1 MCSGYTRHPDQHG
14 DDHVGCTSSL
24 QSARPLDRVTSE
36 PLNTICLWLLIT
48 PLHVFPLAVMASFL
62 SRPGGSPRAELLL
75 LVMVAC
81 MLLVTYSSLQSAR
94 SEEESVLESL
104 TKVDVH
110 QYVVVTT
117 SSSSSISSITTVP
130 TVADTP
136 LPQPT
141 PIQLDEDP
149 LLAPNS
155 SLDIET
161 DRPLDATDNTPV
173 ALDTS
178 EEDFSISS
186 LNQAPASNKI
196 FKAVLI
202 ETSLTSPSLIP
213 IILHFSSVLPAHWSL
228 VIFTS
233 PNNFTL
239 PHSVAFRNLLS
250 SKRLDIR
257 FLPKNVTLTNS
268 ASVSTFLASSYGWLW
283 KELLDAERVLLF
295 QLDSIICANSI
306 ATIDD
311 FVKWDFVG
319 APINSSYGEGYN
331 GGLSI
336 RNPRLFLDVAKDG
349 NYTKGFEDQWFY
361 KKLNERRAVGDYR
374 VRLPGVEEASRFAVE
389 TLWGDRPLGYHQ
401 PQRWWKGKA
410 GERMG
415 EIEEWCPE
423 VGMLIGRR
431 AK

>member
-1 MCSGYTRHPDQHG
+1 
-14 DDHVGCTSSL
+14 
-24 QSARPLDRVTSE
+24 
-36 PLNTICLWLLIT
+36 
-48 PLHVFPLAVMASFL
+48 MASLL
-62 SRPGGSPRAELLL
+62 SRPGGSPRAELML

-94 SEEESVLESL
+94 SEVTDRIPLKEESVLESL
-104 TKVDVH
+104 TKVDVQQH
-110 QYVVVTT
+110 VAVTT
-117 SSSSSISSITTVP
+117 SSSSIVSTTTTVA
-130 TVADTP
+130 TTSNTP
-136 LPQPT
+136 LPNTPLPEAT
-141 PIQLDEDP
+141 PIQLDQEPP
-149 LLAPNS
+149 LDFDS
-155 SLDIET
+155 SLDVAPES
-161 DRPLDATDNTPV
+161 
-173 ALDTS
+173 ALDKTDS
-178 EEDFSISS
+178 PPTDFDGLEEDFSIP
-186 LNQAPASNKI
+186 PADPATPNKV

-202 ETSLTSPSLIP
+202 ESSLTSPALVP
-213 IILHFSSVLPAHWSL
+213 VLMHFSSVLPTHWSL

-233 PNNFTL
+233 PNNFTV
-239 PHSVAFRNLLS
+239 PQSPAFRNLLS

-257 FLPKNVTLTNS
+257 FLPKNVTFTNS
-268 ASVSTFLASSYGWLW
+268 ASVSRFLASSNGWLW
-283 KELLDAERVLLF
+283 NELADAERVLFF

-311 FVKWDFVG
+311 FVKWDYVG
-319 APINSSYGEGYN
+319 APINSTYGEGYN

-336 RNPRLFLDVAKDG
+336 RNPRLFLEVVREG
-349 NYTKGFEDQWFY
+349 NYTRGFEDQWFY
-361 KKLNERRAVGDYR
+361 KKLKERRAQGDYR
-374 VRLPGVEEASRFAVE
+374 VRLPGVEEAKRFAVE